1 MNMCTKINKIAF
13 VITDKISWNHLK
25 NVIQALPEDSYD
37 IIVADEKQASKGLY
51 MFFRAFARKM
61 VGFTNAINLK
71 KNILDSKDLKNA
83 KNINDVIIGNLKYK
97 CAICV
102 FPDITGSVGNKW
114 KLELIADKL
123 IRAAFISGAYA
134 YMLDLEANKK
144 FNYIL
149 CCGKEQKKAYEQ
161 LGLKAR
167 VIAVGNPRLLP
178 LTSYHA
184 EEDPVCKRLDKSKKT
199 ILWIPGHGRKSCSL
213 PNYLP
218 IFSKLQKEF
227 NVVVSYPLGIYQ
239 DFCFLRHKI
248 EKAIKILVNNRDS
261 ASLMYLADF
270 VFCDY
275 GGSMLTSIYYEK
287 NVCLLNAKKENIF
300 IVEKNFG
307 KNSPEITLRK
317 DIINFDPT
325 NTYDDFIH
333 TLNNNSVWEQQKKII
348 KDIKEKYFSESAENA
363 IEKIR
368 NFLLSM
374 LSM

>member
-1 MNMCTKINKIAF
+1 MCTKINKIAF
-13 VITDKISWNHLK
+13 VITDKVTWNHLK
-25 NVIQALPEDSYD
+25 NIIHVLPEDSYD
-37 IIVADEKQASKGLY
+37 IIIADEKQASKGLY

-61 VGFTNAINLK
+61 VGFTNGVSIK
-71 KNILDSKDLKNA
+71 SSVFEPKVLKNA
-83 KNINDVIIGNLKYK
+83 KNINDVITDNLKYK

-102 FPDITGSVGNKW
+102 FPDMTGSIGDKW

-134 YMLDLEANKK
+134 YMLNLEANKK
-144 FNYIL
+144 FDYIL
-149 CCGKEQKKAYEQ
+149 CCGSEQKKAYER
-161 LGLKAR
+161 LGIKAC
-167 VIAVGNPRLLP
+167 VIDVGNPRLLSP
-178 LTSYHA
+178 TTCRA
-184 EEDPVCKRLDKSKKT
+184 EEDPIYKRLDKNRKT
-199 ILWIPGHGRKSCSL
+199 ILWIPSHGRKSCSL

-218 IFSKLQKEF
+218 VFSKLQKDF
-227 NVVVSYPLGIYQ
+227 NVIVSYPLGIYQ

-248 EKAIKILVNNRDS
+248 EKVIKVLVNNRDS

-287 NVCLLNAKKENIF
+287 NVCLLNAKKENVF

-307 KNSPEITLRK
+307 ENSPEITLRK
-317 DIINFDPT
+317 DIVNFDST
-325 NTYDDFIH
+325 NTYEDFLY
-333 TLNNNSVWEQQKKII
+333 TLNNNNVWEQQKKII
-348 KDIKEKYFSESAENA
+348 KEIKEKFFSESAENA
-363 IEKIR
+363 IKKIQ